1 MSVLQ
6 GSVYVAELVSDS
18 DLTGATVQC
27 TVTAPDL
34 SITTV
39 TGGAITLSASNP
51 SKPTVMDVAST
62 PVAASLVGTYL
73 LVWSVSG
80 TVVGSQQDQFSCKP
94 AVADLISLPDMKE
107 ELNIRPTDTSK
118 DAQLRRWLSAVNTV
132 VENVTGP
139 IRPYPQTDYFDGG
152 TTFVVLM
159 ARWVSAI
166 TGVVENWSGTD
177 YVLTEQPVGAS
188 VDGYGY
194 TWDRDTNT
202 IVRRTT
208 GGGVQA
214 FQPGLRTVA
223 VSYTGGLRVIP
234 EDIQLGAVEIVRHWY
249 KKSRQDRTTS
259 YGGSGYG
266 GGAGDDDA
274 MMVGN
279 YMVPNAAMEL
289 LSPWARPAGIF

>member
-18 DLTGATVQC
+18 DLAGATVSC

-34 SITTV
+34 
-39 TGGAITLSASNP
+39 TLSTPAV
-51 SKPTVMDVAST
+51 TVVGPVASAPIPAT
-62 PVAASLVGTYL
+62 LVGTYL
-73 LVWSVSG
+73 IVWSVSG
-80 TVVGSQQDQFSCKP
+80 SVVGGQQDQFSCKP

-107 ELNIRPTDTSK
+107 ELNIRATDTSK
-118 DAQLRRWLSAVNTV
+118 DGQLRRWLSAVNTV

-152 TTFVVLM
+152 TEFVVLM

-166 TGVVENWSGTD
+166 TGVTENTGGTD
-177 YVLTEQPVGAS
+177 YPLTEQPVGAS
-188 VDGYGY
+188 VSSYGY

-202 IVRRTT
+202 VVRRAA
-208 GGGVQA
+208 GGGVQL
-214 FQPGLRTVA
+214 FTPGFRNVA

-249 KKSRQDRTTS
+249 AKSRQDRTTT
-259 YGGSGYG
+259 YGGSY
-266 GGAGDDDA
+266 GAGQGDDG

-289 LSPWARPAGIF
+289 LSPWARPPGIF